1 MCAVDEI
8 YSLLVPLTTTRLIL
22 PRACVAE
29 VVSFTPGKSTTNE
42 AAPWLVGSLQWN
54 GREIPVISFEGAC
67 GLDFARPSGRAR
79 AVVVRCLGAELAS
92 GHFALLTQGFP
103 QLVRVNAAV
112 LEPDP
117 SAGWSESSPVICQL
131 RMINQRPVIPD
142 LEQLEHMIADRLAA

>member
-1 MCAVDEI
+1 MCAVDEL
-8 YSLLVPLTTTRLIL
+8 YSLLVPLSTTRLIL

-29 VVSFTPGKSTTNE
+29 VVSFTPASTAVNE
-42 AAPWLVGSLQWN
+42 AAPWLVGTMPWN
-54 GREIPVISFEGAC
+54 GRDIPVISFEGAC
-67 GLDFARPSGRAR
+67 GLEFTPPSGRVR
-79 AVVVRCLGAELAS
+79 VVVVRCLGAELDA

-117 SAGWSESSPVICQL
+117 SAGWSETSPVICQL

-142 LEQLEHMIADRLAA
+142 LERLEHRIAQRLAA